1 MGAGSLLFVHG
12 TGVRIRSYQRTLDVA
27 RTRAKEC
34 GVALPLVECQ
44 WGDALGIPFDG
55 TSLKSLPDDP
65 DPETLRLQEEAELQ
79 WSYLDTDPFFELR
92 LIAADQSRVAKPVF
106 GQQSDAEKFWEKVL
120 ASGKKPSLELQA
132 LLDRAGVREL
142 WPTVWSTIVT
152 GSPIP
157 KQAVIASGPDT
168 ADAAMALARAL
179 FAELNVQAQAE
190 DRPALGA
197 VMRDQLVDRLR
208 SDWGQQVYGLR
219 ALVKGFF
226 AGVLRKRRRV
236 WSERASPQLGD
247 ILLYQARGAEIREF
261 IRKKIETL
269 EPPVYVLAHS
279 LGGIACV
286 DLLALPDPPKVKG
299 LITAGSQAPLLYE
312 LGALH
317 SLKPGVPLPS
327 GFPPWMNLYDRND
340 FLSYVAHRLFTGVED
355 VEIESG
361 ELPLAAHSAYWNAD
375 ATWTAVKKFVEP

>member
-1 MGAGSLLFVHG
+1 MAAGSLLFVHG
-12 TGVRIRSYQRTLDVA
+12 TGVRIRTYQRTLDVA
-27 RTRAKEC
+27 RKRAKEC
-34 GVALPLVECQ
+34 GVTLPLVECQ

-55 TSLKSLPDDP
+55 TSLKSLPDEP
-65 DPETLRLQEEAELQ
+65 DPAVARQQEEAELQ
-79 WSYLDTDPFFELR
+79 WAYLDTDPFFELR
-92 LIAADQSRVAKPVF
+92 LIAADPSRASKPVI
-106 GQQSDAEKFWEKVL
+106 GQQSAAEKFWDVVI
-120 ASGKKPSLELQA
+120 ASGKKPSLELLA

-142 WPTVWSTIVT
+142 WPAVWSTIVT

-157 KQAVIASGPDT
+157 KQAVMASGNDT
-168 ADAAMALARAL
+168 ADSAMALARAL
-179 FAELNVQAQAE
+179 FAELNVQAQMQ

-197 VMRDQLVDRLR
+197 VMRSQLVDRLR

-226 AGVLRKRRRV
+226 AGVLRRRRRD
-236 WSERASPQLGD
+236 WSERVSPQLGD

-286 DLLALPDPPKVKG
+286 DLLAMPNPPKIKG
-299 LITAGSQAPLLYE
+299 LVTAGSQAPLLYE

-317 SLKPGVPLPS
+317 SLKPNVPLPS
-327 GFPPWMNLYDRND
+327 GFPPWLNLYDRND

-375 ATWTAVKKFVEP
+375 ATWAAVKKFVEP